1 MSNAPSHGPTE
12 LRDGQFESALNH
24 LKSLI
29 ASRSF
34 SKEKLLDKNVRADIE
49 FVLEGIL
56 TSKSKFA
63 KLEGVALLGKACE
76 LSKPIAR
83 EIQPKLKLALRI
95 ALPEVDDWGSA
106 EDRYYLAKGISI
118 GDAEWIVGYAAREL
132 ARGDVLERTSRI
144 VWARLGVE
152 RAESLSELV
161 NKVADALSK
170 KSQIPDQRGGT
181 IARKLNRIIEA
192 FEQSILTAD
201 IPLGSHLGKSL
212 LILSREFST
221 INSADA
227 RKLRAESADILLNFV
242 IQLLRLRFQLLFNSD
257 IYKIVGNVRNWW
269 RPARPP
275 VEVESKVDRIAY
287 LALEGLMVLARQG
300 VFDLELRRTVVSAVG
315 VDRVTEI
322 TRRITDKEMSAS
334 PAVVHWLSTGRELQP
349 HKPSSEVSQLAS
361 QGEDELLGHL
371 LLAMQNEE
379 ASPQA
384 LRVLASAIE
393 VLEPGYANQARAVAT
408 RGEMTEQWV
417 RELARGRQLEV
428 FGTKGET
435 TEFDPTLHESAKVLK
450 RFGLVR
456 VKNPGVLKRVGASP
470 LVLMKA
476 IVEAA

>member
-170 KSQIPDQRGGT
+170 ELRFLRSTRGNDCSQIKQNYRSVRT
-181 IARKLNRIIEA
+181 IHTYCGYSTW
-192 FEQSILTAD
+192 QS
-201 IPLGSHLGKSL
+201 S
-212 LILSREFST
+212 
-221 INSADA
+221 
-227 RKLRAESADILLNFV
+227 
-242 IQLLRLRFQLLFNSD
+242 
-257 IYKIVGNVRNWW
+257 W
-269 RPARPP
+269 
-275 VEVESKVDRIAY
+275 
-287 LALEGLMVLARQG
+287 
-300 VFDLELRRTVVSAVG
+300 
-315 VDRVTEI
+315 
-322 TRRITDKEMSAS
+322 
-334 PAVVHWLSTGRELQP
+334 
-349 HKPSSEVSQLAS
+349 
-361 QGEDELLGHL
+361 
-371 LLAMQNEE
+371 
-379 ASPQA
+379 
-384 LRVLASAIE
+384 
-393 VLEPGYANQARAVAT
+393 
-408 RGEMTEQWV
+408 
-417 RELARGRQLEV
+417 
-428 FGTKGET
+428 
-435 TEFDPTLHESAKVLK
+435 
-450 RFGLVR
+450 
-456 VKNPGVLKRVGASP
+456 
-470 LVLMKA
+470 
-476 IVEAA
+476 